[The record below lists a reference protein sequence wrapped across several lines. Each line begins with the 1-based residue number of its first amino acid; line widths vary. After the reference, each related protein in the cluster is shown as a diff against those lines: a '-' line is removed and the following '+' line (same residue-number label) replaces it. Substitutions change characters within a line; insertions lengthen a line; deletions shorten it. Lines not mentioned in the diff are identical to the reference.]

1 MVLGP
6 GSPILSALST
16 LACLPVIPVFGSGST
31 PVQPVFADD
40 VVDAILTVI
49 DNDLFSCETFEVGG
63 RTVVPIE
70 ELLQAIRVGRTGR
83 RGRVWHIPLGVLLPV
98 LRTLESAGLGGALPF
113 TVGQLA
119 TFRFPGTAADNA
131 LTARRRDA
139 AGLDTM
145 LSSPATASVSAE
157 TLAEECRV
165 FTRYLA
171 ASGPT
176 TYVVEQYIKAHHTS
190 QKFSP
195 ADLFDQ
201 RLVGFARRRPLSTR
215 LADSFARVFAPSSL
229 LRRKLV
235 LLLAILETASPT
247 CHVIDR
253 PPSRSRMVL
262 ASQLAAKMALWLIAL
277 VVASAILFPSRLMS
291 GGRRTR

>member
-1 MVLGP
+1 
-6 GSPILSALST
+6 
-16 LACLPVIPVFGSGST
+16 
-31 PVQPVFADD
+31 
-40 VVDAILTVI
+40 
-49 DNDLFSCETFEVGG
+49 
-63 RTVVPIE
+63 
-70 ELLQAIRVGRTGR
+70 
-83 RGRVWHIPLGVLLPV
+83 
-98 LRTLESAGLGGALPF
+98 
-113 TVGQLA
+113 
-119 TFRFPGTAADNA
+119 
-131 LTARRRDA
+131 
-139 AGLDTM
+139 
-145 LSSPATASVSAE
+145 
-157 TLAEECRV
+157 
-165 FTRYLA
+165 
-171 ASGPT
+171 
-176 TYVVEQYIKAHHTS
+176 VVEQYIKAHHTS